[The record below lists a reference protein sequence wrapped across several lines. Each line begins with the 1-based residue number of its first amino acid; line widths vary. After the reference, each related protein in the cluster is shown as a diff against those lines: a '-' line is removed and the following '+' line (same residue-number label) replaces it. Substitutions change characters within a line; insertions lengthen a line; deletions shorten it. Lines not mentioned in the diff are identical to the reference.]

1 MTTSGQG
8 PSDFRYTA
16 FDFDLTKYD
25 AMMSSF
31 DAVKDRIKDIPD
43 LLNVRVVRTLENRMM
58 VMSGYRSRDALDAAT
73 EAHGSIF
80 ADFAQYMVGE
90 PLVRA
95 GERVARVIGEVPMN
109 EFKYMRFVS
118 AVIDPTKYDAIMSY
132 LNGGVLESFKDIAG
146 LSRVIISRTT
156 ENRIL
161 SATGYID
168 KTSADAAAE
177 TMQNALAGIAEY
189 VTEPPLIREGKLVWL
204 YQYNLNS

>member
-1 MTTSGQG
+1 MSTSGQG

-16 FDFDLTKYD
+16 FDFDPTKYD

-31 DAVKDRIKDIPD
+31 DAVKDRVKDIPD

-58 VMSGYRSRDALDAAT
+58 VMSGYRSQDALDAAT

-80 ADFAQYMVGE
+80 ADFGQYIVGE

-189 VTEPPLIREGKLVWL
+189 VTEPPLIREGELVWL
-204 YQYNLNS
+204 YQFNL

>member
-156 ENRIL
+156 EDRIL

-189 VTEPPLIREGKLVWL
+189 VTEPLLIREGELVWL
-204 YQYNLNS
+204 YQYNL

>member
-8 PSDFRYTA
+8 PSDFRFTA
-16 FDFDLTKYD
+16 FDFDPTKYD

-31 DAVKDRIKDIPD
+31 DAVKDRVKDIPD

-58 VMSGYRSRDALDAAT
+58 VMSGYRSRDALNAAT
-73 EAHGSIF
+73 ETHSSIF
-80 ADFAQYMVGE
+80 ADFAQYIAGE

-95 GERVARVIGEVPMN
+95 GERVARVIGEVPMD

-156 ENRIL
+156 EARIL

-168 KTSADAAAE
+168 KTSADAAVE

-189 VTEPPLIREGKLVWL
+189 VTEPPLIREGELVWL
-204 YQYNLNS
+204 YQYNV

>member
-1 MTTSGQG
+1 MTTAGQG
-8 PSDFRYTA
+8 PSNFRFTA
-16 FDFDLTKYD
+16 FDFDPTKYD

-80 ADFAQYMVGE
+80 ADFAQYIVGE

-95 GERVARVIGEVPMN
+95 GERVARVIGEVPN
-109 EFKYMRFVS
+109 NDIKYMRFVRV
-118 AVIDPTKYDAIMSY
+118 VIDPTKYDAMMSY

-146 LSRVIISRTT
+146 LSRVFITRNSEDHIF
-156 ENRIL
+156 
-161 SATGYID
+161 SAAGYID

-177 TMQNALAGIAEY
+177 TMQNAVAGMAEY
-189 VTEPPLIREGKLVWL
+189 ITEEPLIREGELVWL
-204 YQYNLNS
+204 YQFNV

>member
-16 FDFDLTKYD
+16 FDFDPTKYD

-31 DAVKDRIKDIPD
+31 DAVKDRVKDIPD

-80 ADFAQYMVGE
+80 ADFGQYIVGE

-189 VTEPPLIREGKLVWL
+189 VTEPPLIREGELVWL
-204 YQYNLNS
+204 YQFNV